1 MADRRACIGG
11 VAASLL
17 AWPVRALAQQP
28 AKIPR
33 VGILGNNPAPPW
45 DGLRRGLA
53 ELGYA
58 DGRNVTLDW
67 RWGEGKADRYPA
79 LANELV
85 QSKVD
90 LIVTSST
97 QATIAVKQATSSI
110 PIVMLNSVYPD
121 KIGLVQSLAR
131 PGGNI
136 TGFSN
141 VSSELIGK
149 RLQIVKELVPKATR
163 VAVMWNPANPL
174 EQIGFRDSTAAAAA
188 VGVEILSIEVSAP
201 DEHVAAFAALTA
213 SRADALHVFG
223 NPVNF
228 RNYQLIA
235 DFALKN
241 RLPSS
246 FDERTFVAAGGLFSY
261 GSNYTDT
268 YRRAATVIDKIL
280 KGANPGE
287 LPIQQPTTYELV
299 LNLKTAK
306 ALGLTIPSSVLLR
319 ADETIQ

>member
-1 MADRRACIGG
+1 MAGRRAFIGG
-11 VAASLL
+11 VAAGLL
-17 AWPVRALAQQP
+17 GSPVSALAQQP
-28 AKIPR
+28 TKIPR
-33 VGILGNNPAPPW
+33 IGVLGNTDASLW
-45 DGLRRGLA
+45 DGFRRGLS

-58 DGRNVTLDW
+58 DGRNVALEW
-67 RWGEGKADRYPA
+67 RWADGKTDRYPA
-79 LANELV
+79 LAIDLV

-97 QATIAVKQATSSI
+97 QATMAAKQATGSI

-121 KIGLVQSLAR
+121 RIGLVQSLAR

-149 RLQIVKELVPKATR
+149 RLQIVKELVPKASS
-163 VAVMWNPANPL
+163 VALMWNPAVPL
-174 EQIGFRDSTAAAAA
+174 EQIAFRDSTAAAAV
-188 VGVEILSIEVSAP
+188 VGVEIRSIEVRAP
-201 DEHVAAFAALTA
+201 DEYPAAFAALTA
-213 SRADALHVFG
+213 SRADAMHVFG

-235 DFALKN
+235 DFALRS

-246 FDERTFVAAGGLFSY
+246 FEERSFVAAGGLFSY

-268 YRRAATVIDKIL
+268 YRRAATVIDRIL

-287 LPIQQPTTYELV
+287 LPIQQPTTFELV
-299 LNLKTAK
+299 INLKTAQ
-306 ALGLTIPSSVLLR
+306 ALGLTIPGSVLAR
-319 ADETIQ
+319 ADEMIQ